1 MTTPKH
7 THLIW
12 DFNGT
17 LLQDIDLAIG
27 CTNTMLA
34 ARDLPV
40 FPSLEVYREVFDFPI
55 DEYYRRLGFDFEK
68 EDYDTVLAPQWV
80 ALYMEGESSC
90 PLMDGVAEA
99 LSLVKEAGISQIILS
114 ATEQEMLMT
123 QLERLGICGEFDE
136 IIGLDNIH
144 ARSKKA
150 RALEWK
156 ERNPDARPLFVGD
169 TLHDAAVAASIGA
182 DCVLYCGG
190 HQSFSR
196 LATTGYPVISDIREI
211 IQYL

>member
-55 DEYYRRLGFDFEK
+55 DEIGR
-68 EDYDTVLAPQWV
+68 A
-80 ALYMEGESSC
+80 SC
-90 PLMDGVAEA
+90 R
-99 LSLVKEAGISQIILS
+99 
-114 ATEQEMLMT
+114 
-123 QLERLGICGEFDE
+123 ERV
-136 IIGLDNIH
+136 
-144 ARSKKA
+144 
-150 RALEWK
+150 
-156 ERNPDARPLFVGD
+156 FV
-169 TLHDAAVAASIGA
+169 
-182 DCVLYCGG
+182 
-190 HQSFSR
+190 
-196 LATTGYPVISDIREI
+196 
-211 IQYL
+211 